1 MVSLHRQVHA
11 RVDGVEQRGSTVSE
25 ASGGAGRPQAGHVGE
40 RGAVREHRTSYGENP
55 GRDRGAGVV
64 DRGLRAM
71 AYGRIALG
79 VGSVVA
85 PAAMARV
92 LGVRPSGELSYLT
105 SVFGGRAIALGAA
118 YLLGDEAERR
128 RLRRLCLGVDVSDT
142 VAGLG
147 HLVRGDAPRPAM
159 AAMVAL
165 TGSYAA
171 IGAARLLADLRA
183 PEPMP

>member
-1 MVSLHRQVHA
+1 MS
-11 RVDGVEQRGSTVSE
+11 
-25 ASGGAGRPQAGHVGE
+25 
-40 RGAVREHRTSYGENP
+40 EHRTSYDENP
-55 GRDRGAGVV
+55 RRGSGADTI

-79 VGSVVA
+79 VGSIVA
-85 PAAMARV
+85 PTAMARAF
-92 LGVRPSGELSYLT
+92 GIRPTGELGYLT

-118 YLLGDEAERR
+118 YLLGGDDERT

-142 VAGLG
+142 VSGLG
-147 HLVRGDAPRPAM
+147 HLVKGDAPRPAM

-183 PEPMP
+183 SGAGAD